1 MNTFVWLLVLAGA
14 PGAFGTWVA
23 MLRRVRPESTWHRVF
38 AAQVA
43 VAEDYASVEAWRTV
57 LVPDGAPTGPA
68 AETAL
73 IPGKGV
79 R

>member
-1 MNTFVWLLVLAGA
+1 M
-14 PGAFGTWVA
+14 
-23 MLRRVRPESTWHRVF
+23 F